1 MKKDFFDEG
10 VKLSAVTLSGNGALK
25 YSSSGNIF
33 LDDFASIGRYREL
46 RSYDSVSEDMSK
58 LWEANPLLTLKLTL
72 YLRTISRQE
81 KNLYPTKTVQRGQ
94 GLKHEF
100 ILRCIWLA
108 EHCPFTFIANLPIF
122 IEGGSWDDLFTILR
136 YDLKLNGW
144 DNRKVNWEDVY
155 SVIDMG
161 CRNYGTVDLVKKYM
175 PRIRNNK
182 SLTTDDSK
190 ANNTIARWLAWKM
203 FPNTTIAERANKYRK
218 FKASGN
224 AHTWQQLISNHNY
237 DMIDFNK
244 LPGRVLSQMVKSR
257 VAIHVE
263 KDGELCE
270 LPSDG
275 TSFIDRHNLTAKYMD
290 WLQNQKTVKFTGY
303 VYELFKDVLRYYP
316 RQMSKAEIMTINRQ
330 FEGLLET
337 GKKDVDTN
345 SKFIVVKDISGSMT
359 ANVTGLDVSSR
370 CVASSMALYF
380 SEFLTGPF
388 KGQCINFS
396 NKPTLF
402 KFKGKTPVEKFAS
415 DNEGFFGSTNFVGVA
430 HLLVRIKKQ
439 GVAEEDFPTGIL
451 CVSDGEFNDPY
462 RGDSKDI
469 TNFNAFLEILRDG
482 GFSEEFVQNFKIV
495 LWDIPNDF
503 YGGRPKATFED
514 LGDTENFFYMS
525 GLDPAAISFLMNGKY
540 DKKVPKTAEELFES
554 AMDQELL
561 NKLIV
566 Y

>member
-1 MKKDFFDEG
+1 MEKDFFDEG
-10 VKLSAVTLSGNGALK
+10 AKLSAVTLSGNGALK
-25 YSSSGNIF
+25 YSSSGNPF

-46 RSYDSVSEDMSK
+46 RSYDSVSEDMSR
-58 LWEANPLLTLKLTL
+58 LWEIDPLLTLKLTL
-72 YLRTISRQE
+72 YLRIISRQE
-81 KNLYPTKTVQRGQ
+81 KNMYPTKTVQRGQ
-94 GLKHEF
+94 GLKHEY

-108 EHCPFTFIANLPIF
+108 EHCPLTFIANLPIF

-144 DNRKVNWEDVY
+144 DNRKVRWDDVY
-155 SVIDMG
+155 SIIDMG
-161 CRNYGTVDLVKKYM
+161 CRNAKTVDLVKKYM
-175 PRIRNNK
+175 PRIRTNK
-182 SLTTDDSK
+182 SITTDDSR
-190 ANNTIARWLAWKM
+190 ANGIIARWLAWKM

-257 VAIHVE
+257 TTIHVV
-263 KDGELCE
+263 KDGELHE

-275 TSFIDRHNLTAKYMD
+275 TSFIDRHNLTVKYMD

-303 VYELFKDVLRYYP
+303 VYELFKNVKYRYP
-316 RQMSKAEIMTINRQ
+316 REMSEAEIMTINRQ

-359 ANVTGLDVSSR
+359 ARVTGLDVTAE

-388 KGQCINFS
+388 KNMCINFS
-396 NKPTLF
+396 DVPTLF
-402 KFKGKTPVEKFAS
+402 KFKGETPVDKFLS
-415 DNEGFFGSTNFVGVA
+415 DNKSWVGSTNFVGVA
-430 HLLVRIKKQ
+430 KLLVRIKES
-439 GVAEEDFPTGIL
+439 GVAESNFPTGII
-451 CVSDGEFNDPY
+451 CVSDGEFNSPY
-462 RGDSKDI
+462 SRGSKSI
-469 TNFNAFLEILRDG
+469 TNFNAFLNILREG
-482 GFSEEFVQNFKIV
+482 GFSEEFVKNFKIV
-495 LWDIPNDF
+495 LWDIPNDY

-514 LGDTENFFYMS
+514 LGDAENFFYMS
-525 GLDPAAISFLMNGKY
+525 GLDPAAISFLMTGKY
-540 DKKVPKTAEELFES
+540 NKKVPKTAEELFES

-561 NKLIV
+561 NNLVV